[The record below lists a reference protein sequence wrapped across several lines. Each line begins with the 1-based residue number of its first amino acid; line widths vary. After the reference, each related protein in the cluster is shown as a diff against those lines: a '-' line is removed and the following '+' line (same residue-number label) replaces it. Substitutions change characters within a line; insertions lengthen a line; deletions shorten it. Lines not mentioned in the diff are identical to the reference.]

1 MVGGGEGVS
10 PIVALER
17 RERGG
22 RYSGRRKDL
31 EGRSLCM
38 EVLVLM
44 LVLVRVLVL
53 VLVLVLVVF
62 VVVGRVAHVLMMTS
76 SAFPPYISSP
86 PPLTSMAEPLS

>member
-22 RYSGRRKDL
+22 RCSERRKDL

-38 EVLVLM
+38 EVLVL
-44 LVLVRVLVL
+44 VLIRVL